1 MGDALK
7 TIRDFT
13 IILAIYLYFIAWV
26 YVHFYYGQFGI
37 STSAIDIDYNSYLI
51 FSYNVVSSAQFLYWL
66 SLLAG
71 ILIVLIVIAEL
82 VLRPP
87 SKIEFLKNFSLRVKA
102 TTTLV
107 STWNFFNRYRLFCFI
122 IVSILIFPKLFS
134 ISREVAIA
142 NYREDR
148 LQTQNLKTIE
158 FIFRAG
164 AEFLSPTVVLDS
176 TLSSQNNLYNDI
188 GVIKNDSTQIL
199 RLLGQSDEYYIVLQ
213 QRPYNKKLGSLPT
226 GYVYFIDKK
235 DVLLAK
241 IVLRSL

>member
-37 STSAIDIDYNSYLI
+37 STSAIHIDYNSYLI
-51 FSYNVVSSAQFLYWL
+51 FSYDVCSSPQFLSWL
-66 SLLAG
+66 SRLAG
-71 ILIVLIVIAEL
+71 IIIVLIIFIEL
-82 VLRPP
+82 VRRPP
-87 SKIEFLKNFSLRVKA
+87 SKIEFLKKFSGAVKG
-102 TTTLV
+102 TSSLV
-107 STWNFFNRYRLFCFI
+107 STWNFFNRNKLFCFI
-122 IVSILIFPKLFS
+122 IVSFLIFPKLFS

-148 LQTQNLKTIE
+148 LSKKNLKTIE
-158 FIFRAG
+158 FIFRAD

-176 TLSSQNNLYNDI
+176 TLSSQNNLYSDI
-188 GVIKNDSTQIL
+188 KVIKNDSNQIL

-213 QRPYNKKLGSLPT
+213 QRPYNKELGVLPT

-235 DVLLAK
+235 DVLIAK

>member
-37 STSAIDIDYNSYLI
+37 STSAIQIDYNSYLI
-51 FSYNVVSSAQFLYWL
+51 FSYYVVSSAQFLSWI

-71 ILIVLIVIAEL
+71 VIIILIILAEL
-82 VLRPP
+82 VRRPP
-87 SKIEFLKNFSLRVKA
+87 AKIQFLKNFSGWLKA
-102 TTTLV
+102 KTSLV
-107 STWNFFNRYRLFCFI
+107 NAWNFFNRYRLLCFI

-148 LQTQNLKTIE
+148 LTTQNLKTIE
-158 FIFRAG
+158 FIFRAD
-164 AEFLSPTVVLDS
+164 AEFLSPTVVLDT
-176 TLSSQNNLYNDI
+176 TLSPQNNLYNDI
-188 GVIKNDSTQIL
+188 RVIKNDSTQIL

-213 QRPYNKKLGSLPT
+213 QRPYNKQLGSLPT

>member
-213 QRPYNKKLGSLPT
+213 QRPYNKKLGSL
-226 GYVYFIDKK
+226 
-235 DVLLAK
+235 
-241 IVLRSL
+241 